1 MSTRQQPPAPKTP
14 DKTPQQVQDMA
25 PADRDAYLQ
34 QKADEGVDPGNWLF
48 GPLQQWI
55 AQQQAKNQ
63 SQEMGDKNVAEATK
77 GRDVDYVAGLN
88 APNAD
93 YKGSDHTQLQAY
105 LQSNLNVEQV
115 SDVSTAY
122 HQVHQVFDKFATSMN
137 TAVNASKG
145 TWEGPAAE
153 NAQSYFTSLGKWS
166 DANSQNAKLASETI
180 YDQGQAASTAK
191 NSMPAPIPFSW
202 TDEMKNWATSNPFSL
217 PDNVD
222 KSLQK
227 QKDSQAAHDQAAS
240 VMSTYDK
247 NLYEAASKQPAFA
260 PPPSFSTGGGTGDP
274 NGSGDKNGINNPSG
288 VNVPGSSSV
297 NMPGG
302 SNSTGN
308 NSTGSNFTGGN
319 VPGPNVTPHISG
331 PGSTTGAG
339 ILPAGTTTPSG
350 FQPGAVPT
358 GSAGNPNT
366 SMGGMPMSPMPMG
379 GGMGGGFGGD
389 EAYNSK
395 LGGGAGGSGRG
406 GSGFGPGG
414 SGSGS
419 ATGAGAASGAARP
432 GGIGAAEAAAGRGMG
447 GLGSG
452 GAAGRGGMGSGGG
465 MGRGQKGEGD
475 EDTEHSRPTYLV
487 EGDPDEVFGTDMR
500 TAPPVIGE

>member
-1 MSTRQQPPAPKTP
+1 MTTQKQPPPIKTP
-14 DKTPQQVQDMA
+14 AEVADMA

-34 QKADEGVDPGNWLF
+34 AKAEAGVDRNDPLF
-48 GPLQQWI
+48 GWVQRFV
-55 AQQQAKNQ
+55 AQAQAKNQ
-63 SQEMGDKNVAEATK
+63 SQEVGDKNVADATK
-77 GRDVDYVAGLN
+77 GRDVEYVQGLN
-88 APNAD
+88 PSSAD
-93 YKGSDHTQLQAY
+93 YKGSDHTQLKGY
-105 LQSNLNVEQV
+105 LDTNLDVSQV
-115 SDVSTAY
+115 SELSTAY
-122 HQVHQVFDKFATSMN
+122 HDVHKVFDKFATSMN

-145 TWEGPAAE
+145 TWEGSAAE
-153 NAQSYFTSLGKWS
+153 SAQQYFTSLGKWS

-191 NSMPAPIPFSW
+191 NAMPAPIPFSW
-202 TDEMKNWATSNPFSL
+202 KDEFSNWATSNPFSL

-227 QKDSQAAHDQAAS
+227 QKDSQAAHDEAAG

-260 PPPSFSTGGGTGDP
+260 PPPSFSAGGDGGDP
-274 NGSGDKNGINNPSG
+274 NGVDKNGISDHNTNVTMPNSNPVNTPNGTNN
-288 VNVPGSSSV
+288 
-297 NMPGG
+297 
-302 SNSTGN
+302 
-308 NSTGSNFTGGN
+308 NFTTGN
-319 VPGPNVTPHISG
+319 VPGPNITPNITPHITG
-331 PGSTTGAG
+331 PGSTTGTG
-339 ILPAGTTTPSG
+339 IVPAGTTTPSG
-350 FQPGAVPT
+350 FTPGSIPG
-358 GSAGNPNT
+358 GSTQNPNQ
-366 SMGGMPMSPMPMG
+366 SFGGMPPMSPMPMG
-379 GGMGGGFGGD
+379 GMNMGGD

-395 LGGGAGGSGRG
+395 VGGGGGGRG
-406 GSGFGPGG
+406 SGSGFGPGG
-414 SGSGS
+414 SGAGGS

-447 GLGSG
+447 GLGAG
-452 GAAGRGGMGSGGG
+452 GAGAGRGGMGAGGG

>member
-1 MSTRQQPPAPKTP
+1 MSTRQSPPPPKTP
-14 DKTPQQVQDMA
+14 DKTPQEVQNMA
-25 PADRDAYLQ
+25 PAERDAYLQ
-34 QKADEGVDPGNWLF
+34 QKAEEGVDPSNWLF
-48 GPLQQWI
+48 GPLQQWMAQARAKDQ
-55 AQQQAKNQ
+55 AQQ
-63 SQEMGDKNVAEATK
+63 MGDKNVEAATK
-77 GRDVDYVAGLN
+77 GRDVQYVSGLH

-93 YKGSDHTQLQAY
+93 YKGTDHTQLQAF
-105 LQSNLNVEQV
+105 LQSNLNVDQV
-115 SDVSTAY
+115 SEVSTAY
-122 HQVHQVFDKFATSMN
+122 HQVHQVFDKFAQSMN

-145 TWEGPAAE
+145 TWEGAAAE
-153 NAQSYFTSLGKWS
+153 NAQQYFTSLSKWS

-180 YDQGQAASTAK
+180 YDQGQAAATAK

-202 TDEMKNWATSNPFSL
+202 TDEFKGWATSNPFSL

-227 QKDSQAAHDQAAS
+227 QKDSQAAHDEAAG

-260 PPPSFSTGGGTGDP
+260 PPPSFSTGGGSGDSDGTGDQ
-274 NGSGDKNGINNPSG
+274 NGINRPSG
-288 VNVPGSSSV
+288 V

-302 SNSTGN
+302 NSGT
-308 NSTGSNFTGGN
+308 TPGSHAQGFTSGP
-319 VPGPNVTPHISG
+319 VPGMGGPGAQISG

-339 ILPAGTTTPSG
+339 LMPAGTTTPSG
-350 FQPGAVPT
+350 FTPGSVPAAST
-358 GSAGNPNT
+358 QNPNQQF
-366 SMGGMPMSPMPMG
+366 GGMPPMSPMPMG
-379 GGMGGGFGGD
+379 GMNLGGD

-395 LGGGAGGSGRG
+395 VGSGRG
-406 GSGFGPGG
+406 GGGGFGPGG
-414 SGSGS
+414 SGAGN

-447 GLGSG
+447 GLGA
-452 GAAGRGGMGSGGG
+452 GAAGRGGMGPGGG
-465 MGRGQKGEGD
+465 LGRGQKGEGD

>member
-1 MSTRQQPPAPKTP
+1 MSTRQGPPPKTA
-14 DKTPQQVQDMA
+14 DKTPQEVQDMA
-25 PADRDAYLQ
+25 PAERDAYLQ
-34 QKADEGVDPGNWLF
+34 QKAEEGVDPSSWLF
-48 GPLQQWI
+48 GPIQQWM
-55 AQQQAKNQ
+55 AQARAKNQ
-63 SQEMGDKNVAEATK
+63 AQQMGDKNVEAATE
-77 GRDVDYVAGLN
+77 GRDVEYVQGLQ

-93 YKGSDHTQLQAY
+93 YKGSDHEQLQAF
-105 LQSNLNVEQV
+105 LQSNLDVEQV
-115 SDVSTAY
+115 SSVSTAY
-122 HQVHQVFDKFATSMN
+122 HEVHQVFDKFAQSMN

-145 TWEGPAAE
+145 TWEGTAAE
-153 NAQSYFTSLGKWS
+153 NAQQYFTSLGKWS

-202 TDEMKNWATSNPFSL
+202 KDEFTSWATSNPFNL
-217 PDNVD
+217 ADNVD
-222 KSLQK
+222 KSIQK
-227 QKDSQAAHDQAAS
+227 QKDSQAAHDQAAG
-240 VMSTYDK
+240 VMATYDK

-260 PPPSFSTGGGTGDP
+260 PPPSFSTGGGSGDP
-274 NGSGDKNGINNPSG
+274 NGTGDKNGINTPSG
-288 VNVPGSSSV
+288 VNTPGSHSV

-302 SNSTGN
+302 GNNNFTTGN
-308 NSTGSNFTGGN
+308 IPGTTG
-319 VPGPNVTPHISG
+319 TPQFSG

-339 ILPAGTTTPSG
+339 LLPAGTTTPSG
-350 FQPGAVPT
+350 FTPGSLPG
-358 GSAGNPNT
+358 GSTPNPNQQF
-366 SMGGMPMSPMPMG
+366 GGMPPMSPMPMG
-379 GGMGGGFGGD
+379 GMNFGGD

-395 LGGGAGGSGRG
+395 VGGGGGRG
-406 GSGFGPGG
+406 AGGFGPGG
-414 SGSGS
+414 SGAGN

-452 GAAGRGGMGSGGG
+452 GAGRGGMGGGA

-487 EGDPDEVFGTDMR
+487 EGDPDEVFGTDLR

>member
-1 MSTRQQPPAPKTP
+1 MTTRQGPPPKVV
-14 DKTPQQVQDMA
+14 DKTPQEVQNMA
-25 PADRDAYLQ
+25 PAERDAYLQ
-34 QKADEGVDPGNWLF
+34 KRAEEGVDPGSWLF
-48 GPLQQWI
+48 GPVQQWI
-55 AQQQAKNQ
+55 AQAKAKNQ
-63 SQEMGDKNVAEATK
+63 AQEMGDKNVAEATK
-77 GRDVDYVAGLN
+77 GRDVEYVQGLH

-93 YKGSDHTQLQAY
+93 YKGNDHTQLQAF
-105 LQSNLNVEQV
+105 LESNLNVEQV

-145 TWEGPAAE
+145 TWEGSAAE
-153 NAQSYFTSLGKWS
+153 NAQQYFTSLGKWS

-180 YDQGQAASTAK
+180 YDQGQAAATAK

-202 TDEMKNWATSNPFSL
+202 GDEFKSWATSNPFSL

-227 QKDSQAAHDQAAS
+227 QKDSQAAHDQAAG

-274 NGSGDKNGINNPSG
+274 TGTGDKNGINTPSS
-288 VNVPGSSSV
+288 VDMPGSSSV
-297 NMPGG
+297 NTPGG
-302 SNSTGN
+302 TTN
-308 NSTGSNFTGGN
+308 NFTTGN
-319 VPGPNVTPHISG
+319 VPGPNITPHISG

-339 ILPAGTTTPSG
+339 LLPAGTTTPAGFTPGGIPSG
-350 FQPGAVPT
+350 STP
-358 GSAGNPNT
+358 NPNQ
-366 SMGGMPMSPMPMG
+366 SFGGMPPMSPMPMG
-379 GGMGGGFGGD
+379 GMNFGGD

-395 LGGGAGGSGRG
+395 VGGGAGRG
-406 GSGFGPGG
+406 GGGGFGPGG
-414 SGSGS
+414 SGGAGS
-419 ATGAGAASGAARP
+419 STGAGAASGAARP
-432 GGIGAAEAAAGRGMG
+432 GGLGAAGAAAGRGMG
-447 GLGSG
+447 GLGAG
-452 GAAGRGGMGSGGG
+452 GAGAGRGGMGAGGG

>member
-1 MSTRQQPPAPKTP
+1 MTTRQGPPPKP
-14 DKTPQQVQDMA
+14 ADKTPQEVQDMA
-25 PADRDAYLQ
+25 PAERDAYLQ

-48 GPLQQWI
+48 EPLQQWM
-55 AQQQAKNQ
+55 AQQKAKNQ
-63 SQEMGDKNVAEATK
+63 FQELGDKNVADATK
-77 GRDVDYVAGLN
+77 GRDVEYVAGLN
-88 APNAD
+88 ASNAD
-93 YKGSDHTQLQAY
+93 YKGTDHTQLQAY
-105 LQSNLNVEQV
+105 LNSNLDVEQV
-115 SDVSTAY
+115 SEVSTAY

-145 TWEGPAAE
+145 TWEGTAAT
-153 NAQSYFTSLGKWS
+153 NAQQYFTSLGTWS

-202 TDEMKNWATSNPFSL
+202 GDEFKSWATSNPFSL

-227 QKDSQAAHDQAAS
+227 QKDSQAAHDQAAG

-274 NGSGDKNGINNPSG
+274 NGTGDKNGINTPSS
-288 VNVPGSSSV
+288 VDMPGSGSG
-297 NMPGG
+297 NPPGG
-302 SNSTGN
+302 SN
-308 NSTGSNFTGGN
+308 NFTTGN
-319 VPGPNVTPHISG
+319 VPGANITPHISG

-339 ILPAGTTTPSG
+339 LIPAGTTTPSG
-350 FQPGAVPT
+350 FTPGSIPG
-358 GSAGNPNT
+358 GSTANPNQ
-366 SMGGMPMSPMPMG
+366 SFGGMPPMSPMPMG
-379 GGMGGGFGGD
+379 GGMNFGGD

-395 LGGGAGGSGRG
+395 VGGGAGRG
-406 GSGFGPGG
+406 GGGGFGPGG
-414 SGSGS
+414 SGGAGS
-419 ATGAGAASGAARP
+419 STGAGAASGAARP

-452 GAAGRGGMGSGGG
+452 GAGGRGGGMGGGG

-487 EGDPDEVFGTDMR
+487 EGDPDEVFGTDLR

>member
-1 MSTRQQPPAPKTP
+1 
-14 DKTPQQVQDMA
+14 MA
-25 PADRDAYLQ
+25 PAERDAYLQ
-34 QKADEGVDPGNWLF
+34 QKAEEGVDPGSWLF
-48 GPLQQWI
+48 GPVQQWV
-55 AQQQAKNQ
+55 AQAKAKNQ
-63 SQEMGDKNVAEATK
+63 AQQMGDQNIKDATQ
-77 GRDVDYVAGLN
+77 GRDVEYVPGLN
-88 APNAD
+88 PSNAD
-93 YKGSDHTQLQAY
+93 YKGSDHTQLQGY
-105 LQSNLNVEQV
+105 LESNLDVAQV
-115 SDVSTAY
+115 SELSTNY
-122 HQVHQVFDKFATSMN
+122 HKVHQVFDKFATSMS

-145 TWEGPAAE
+145 TWEGAAAE
-153 NAQSYFTSLGKWS
+153 NAQQYFTTLSKWS

-202 TDEMKNWATSNPFSL
+202 GDEFKSWATSNPLNL

-260 PPPSFSTGGGTGDP
+260 PPPSFSTGGGSGDP
-274 NGSGDKNGINNPSG
+274 NGTGDHKNGINDPGSVNTPGANSVNTPSG
-288 VNVPGSSSV
+288 SNNFTTGNIPGHVPGT
-297 NMPGG
+297 
-302 SNSTGN
+302 TG
-308 NSTGSNFTGGN
+308 
-319 VPGPNVTPHISG
+319 TPQFSG

-339 ILPAGTTTPSG
+339 LLPAGTTTPSS
-350 FQPGAVPT
+350 FTPGAVPG
-358 GSAGNPNT
+358 GSTSNPNQ
-366 SMGGMPMSPMPMG
+366 SLGGMPMSPMPMG
-379 GGMGGGFGGD
+379 GMNFGGD

-395 LGGGAGGSGRG
+395 VGGGAGRG
-406 GSGFGPGG
+406 GGGFGPGG
-414 SGSGS
+414 SGAGN

-452 GAAGRGGMGSGGG
+452 SASGRGGMGGGG
-465 MGRGQKGEGD
+465 MARGQKGEGD

-487 EGDPDEVFGTDMR
+487 EGDPDEVFGTDLR

>member
-1 MSTRQQPPAPKTP
+1 MTTRQGPPPKP
-14 DKTPQQVQDMA
+14 ADKTPQEVQNMA
-25 PADRDAYLQ
+25 PAERDAYLQ
-34 QKADEGVDPGNWLF
+34 QKADEGVDPSNWLF
-48 GPLQQWI
+48 GPLQQWV
-55 AQQQAKNQ
+55 AQQKAKNQ
-63 SQEMGDKNVAEATK
+63 SQELGDKNVADATK
-77 GRDVDYVAGLN
+77 GRDVEYVTGLN

-105 LQSNLNVEQV
+105 LDSNLDVEQV
-115 SDVSTAY
+115 SEVSTAY
-122 HQVHQVFDKFATSMN
+122 HKVHQVFDKFATSMN

-145 TWEGPAAE
+145 TWEGTAAT
-153 NAQSYFTSLGKWS
+153 NAQQYFTSLGTWS

-202 TDEMKNWATSNPFSL
+202 GDEFKSWATSNPFSL

-227 QKDSQAAHDQAAS
+227 QKDSQAAHDEAAG
-240 VMSTYDK
+240 VMATYDK
-247 NLYEAASKQPAFA
+247 NLYQAASKQPAFA

-274 NGSGDKNGINNPSG
+274 NGTGDKNGIEDH
-288 VNVPGSSSV
+288 
-297 NMPGG
+297 
-302 SNSTGN
+302 NSTMPNANPVNTPNGTN
-308 NSTGSNFTGGN
+308 NNNFTTGD
-319 VPGPNVTPHISG
+319 VPGPNITPHISG

-339 ILPAGTTTPSG
+339 LLPAGTTTPSG
-350 FQPGAVPT
+350 FTPGSVPG
-358 GSAGNPNT
+358 GSTSNPNQ
-366 SMGGMPMSPMPMG
+366 SFGGMPPMSPMPMG
-379 GGMGGGFGGD
+379 GGMNFGGD

-395 LGGGAGGSGRG
+395 VGGGGRGAGG
-406 GSGFGPGG
+406 GFGPGG
-414 SGSGS
+414 SGGAGS

-452 GAAGRGGMGSGGG
+452 GAAGRGAGMGGGG
-465 MGRGQKGEGD
+465 LGRGQKGEGD

-487 EGDPDEVFGTDMR
+487 EGDPDEVFGTDLR